1 MNPPTV
7 EDSGIAIIDFAPFLD
22 GSNKQEVA
30 NAMLESFKNIGF
42 VYLLNHGIP
51 QDRVAQMFEMS
62 KTFFAQP
69 MEVKQLAPHPPSGT
83 HHRGYSA
90 PGKEKVIQHVYNPD
104 AIAAHRAQAADVKE
118 SFECGRE
125 DDTLMPNIWLPDGVL
140 PGFKEACL
148 DFFWL
153 CHEIELNILR
163 ELALGFGL
171 DEEYFL
177 KCHTVP
183 DNQLRLLHYPS
194 VPTAALKNESLA
206 RIGQHSDFGSITLL
220 LQDDVGGLEVED
232 PRVPGSFR
240 PAPPVPGALVVNAGD
255 FMMRWS
261 NDTIRSTIHRV
272 RAPPGITSV
281 HPEEMTPERYSI
293 PYFCCA
299 DFDTVVEC
307 IPGTW
312 NDSEGRPKKYEPI
325 SAQEYILKRLAAT
338 Y

>member
-1 MNPPTV
+1 MASEALNDT
-7 EDSGIAIIDFAPFLD
+7 GIAIVDFAPFLD
-22 GSNKQEVA
+22 GSSKKEVA
-30 NAMLESFKNIGF
+30 DSILSSFKEVGF

-51 QDRVAQMFEMS
+51 QERIAEMFELS
-62 KTFFAQP
+62 KTFFSQP
-69 MEVKQLAPHPPSGT
+69 MDVKQLAPHPPSGT
-83 HHRGYSA
+83 HHRGYSS
-90 PGKEKVIQHVYNPD
+90 PGQEKVVQHVYHPD
-104 AIAAHRAQAADVKE
+104 AIAEERARAPDAKE

-125 DDTLMPNIWLPDGVL
+125 GDEVMPNIWLPDGVL
-140 PGFKEACL
+140 PGFKEKSL

-153 CHEIELNILR
+153 CYEIELNILR
-163 ELALGFGL
+163 ALALGFDL
-171 DEEYFL
+171 PEEYFL
-177 KCHTVP
+177 KYHTAP

-194 VPTAALKNESLA
+194 VPTEALQNERIS

-232 PRVPGSFR
+232 PHIAGLFR
-240 PAPPVPGALVVNAGD
+240 PAPPIQGALAVNAGD

-272 RAPPGITSV
+272 RAPPHAKSDG
-281 HPEEMTPERYSI
+281 MTPDRYSI

-299 DFDTVVEC
+299 DFRTVVDC

-312 NDSEGRPKKYEPI
+312 SDERPKKYEPI
-325 SAQEYILKRLAAT
+325 SAEEYIMKRMAAT